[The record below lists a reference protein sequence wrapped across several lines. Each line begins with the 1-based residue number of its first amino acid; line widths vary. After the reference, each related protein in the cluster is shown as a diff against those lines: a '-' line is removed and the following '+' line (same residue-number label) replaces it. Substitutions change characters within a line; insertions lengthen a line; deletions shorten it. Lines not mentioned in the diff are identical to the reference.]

1 MTSNYFNVYVTHV
14 VEVIDCQEKPNYC
27 NLIFW
32 GQKDRILAT
41 KMEEQIIACKFDSYP
56 RPMMSD
62 LRKDKV
68 FCALVNN
75 GWLRA
80 TISDYTVDRNGEL
93 EVFCIDYG
101 YTVMVPMACIKA
113 VPPTSTYISSCHPLA
128 TKFLLADV
136 VIQKGPRGKEP
147 VLQYLKRNVENK
159 NVKAVALGIHNDFE
173 GVRVYLNDQLLAKL
187 LVEKYLGTS
196 ATTYFDALKE
206 PVPIQRYFSV
216 ASLSPPSMVKNTR
229 IPSLGHAEKPIS
241 NALPTASSQN
251 KPNPVKSFTASCL
264 EVNVAHSVVVTF
276 VQNGPQKFVVQCNSP
291 EAVRKLN
298 DISRQLSSY
307 AALNSKTLTK
317 PERGD
322 ACIAIS
328 CRDKLF
334 HRGVVTQVE
343 DIKFAQVYFVD
354 YGYTELVDLRS
365 MFEIPS
371 ELVAV
376 NLLAFRV
383 TLEESAA
390 LMTHDG
396 ISEAFTRLVLYRNFK
411 CHVSGE
417 TIPQSVIL
425 VDEAGRSVKDL
436 VLATLVESQ
445 KALNVSELLKTTSL
459 SPILP
464 GANIKIAAVEV
475 GDEENLFVTYAG
487 PPGQFFGQ
495 FERRPVS
502 ELEALKNELRSAY
515 SSCGI
520 PGEILQVP
528 LLYSDLKS
536 HVGDYAVIRWTADK
550 LLYRVKIINEYGN
563 DVSVSFVD
571 YGNNI
576 KISRQEIWAPVKSL
590 KLFSIQPFGIYCFV
604 SGIKVPENEWALQ
617 VSDKSVRVKIG
628 QPINGVYPATFDNPI
643 INDINRPLSA
653 CSNLSP
659 VANEWR
665 PSVDGVKPVT
675 NRKLEF
681 DAPQESGFVRNAMP
695 NIAFDQAAILNDN
708 ELDDSWAPPKAGG
721 KVPNRP
727 KTRSISSMSSN
738 ASQGQVEQMDWE
750 STEPKQFPS
759 QPMPKSQPVEL
770 SKRAMPISLPIPLI
784 YPNQKGLE
792 GTTTSVE
799 IVFVNNPNNFY
810 CHLAETGPLL
820 EDLMDKLARAYTD
833 TSKESIK
840 SVSVGVA
847 CVAQYTDDGGWYRGQ
862 VLNVEGSE
870 VEVLFVDYGNKQ
882 RTPTSLIKDI
892 QEEFVKQ
899 QPQAYHCSL
908 AGVQDSTRSWTSEDK
923 ARFEQ
928 VGMGKRV
935 TAIFSDRRENAKY
948 PVRLTLEMETDQT
961 GASAVVIND
970 LFAPTRK
977 TLPVPDVANY
987 PALPTSFDSTEVN
1000 LAWFHNIGKFFLS
1013 PVNLAPYQKELDQ
1026 LGEYYTALSSSELV
1040 EDSPSVG
1047 LPCVVRF
1054 KDDDRFYRSQILSIH
1069 GNFAQVLFVDYGN
1082 EQETPLKELKRI
1094 HPRFMK
1100 CPQLTWQCRLKNV
1113 IMPDSEI
1120 YYSQDLRMHI
1130 NACFSHGQILGAR
1143 FYPPTDGIYNVDLN
1157 VPEIG
1162 DVAQYLVKNKIL
1174 CFHNTCSGKEVKVPP
1189 QNLDFTPDKIIST
1202 GAFMSFAKTPL
1213 EFWIQLE
1220 PDAVDVLMEQSDTIV
1235 TQPEFLND
1243 KTNFVPVAGA
1253 FCLAFFSD
1261 DRRWYRAV
1269 VETLEQNRVIVNYI
1283 DYGNSCTVALDHL
1296 RALPVSL
1303 ADKPAMVFK
1312 CCLDGIESP
1321 ISKDVTEAFLRQVLE
1336 LVATVKFIKIVN
1348 GVLHVRLYNT
1358 ADGKDLAEKIGL
1370 PVKPIELEVYVAY
1383 CISPDN
1389 FWIQRKED
1397 ESKVTEIQD
1406 QLYREL
1412 EGANAGSYR
1421 MQGQPIPGQIYAVN
1435 HPVYHTWYRAQVEFL
1450 DGHSGM
1456 AEVRFIDYGDRH
1468 KVSLSDFRH
1477 LPSSLKDFPTMAV
1490 ESSLNCQ
1497 SRPKHWPEQALKYF
1511 NSICS
1516 PEVVFRVKFGAKN
1529 GSVQQI
1535 DCMETPTENVIE
1547 TLNSKIKQFLLED
1560 AGRVLEALDSVSKS
1574 YKEIESHPV
1583 IRPSAE
1589 LISELHCVPGQSI
1602 SSKAV
1607 AVCLTSPSA
1616 VWLHL
1621 DPSSANTL
1629 MESIQKHVR
1638 STEFSKTKPVEP
1650 LVGLSC
1656 LALFPEDQR
1665 WYRAVIESVDRN
1677 LATVNYVDYGNSST
1691 IGLDLLRP
1699 LPSSLVAQPALALKC
1714 ALDGVDRCP
1723 NELPNTSKCQSAIF
1737 DQTMLVTF
1745 IEKTE
1750 KHIYVRLRDTAG
1762 NDLNEKL
1769 GLPASV
1775 TATTNVRLGNQASN
1789 ATSLQSHNGVISG
1802 AVDVRV
1808 SYVKSAGMFWIQ
1820 YESNIEEIE
1829 QIRDNLR
1836 PLDANDAPNV
1846 PPISVKENVLYAV
1859 MHPEYNR
1866 FFRARA
1872 NQVNGDMVEAF
1883 FLDIGYTDWVPLSSV
1898 RPCPAILKY
1907 IPPMASECTFRTPV
1921 YPDQYCEEIQKAFSG
1936 ATEGVVCQAV
1946 FSGPQ
1951 PAQGVQCIESLFAKG
1966 VNVGNLLYNLISSSA
1981 PQSGTAGGFRNF
1993 PLFPSKQQRGL

>member
-41 KMEEQIIACKFDSYP
+41 KMEEQIIACKFDSCP

-62 LRKDKV
+62 LKKEKV
-68 FCALVNN
+68 FCVPVNN

-80 TISDYTVDRNGEL
+80 TISDYAVDRNGEL
-93 EVFCIDYG
+93 EVCCIDYG
-101 YTVMVPMACIKA
+101 YTVMVPMACIKV
-113 VPPTSTYISSCHPLA
+113 VPASSTYIGSCHPLA

-187 LVEKYLGTS
+187 LVEKHLGTS

-206 PVPIQRYFSV
+206 PVPTQRYFSV
-216 ASLSPPSMVKNTR
+216 ASLSPPSMVKNGGV
-229 IPSLGHAEKPIS
+229 SSFGHATKPIS
-241 NALPTASSQN
+241 NTLPTVSSQN
-251 KPNPVKSFTASCL
+251 KPNPVKFYTASYL
-264 EVNVAHSVVVTF
+264 EVNVAHSVMVTF

-307 AALNSKTLTK
+307 VARNSKTLAK

-365 MFEIPS
+365 MYEIPS
-371 ELVAV
+371 ELVAI

-396 ISEAFTRLVLYRNFK
+396 ISEAFTRLVLYRSFK

-436 VLATLVESQ
+436 VLAALVESQ

-475 GDEENLFVTYAG
+475 QDEENLFVTYAG

-520 PGEILQVP
+520 PGQIAQVP

-536 HVGDYAVIRWTADK
+536 HVGDYAVIRWATDK
-550 LLYRVKIINEYGN
+550 LLYRVKVINEYGN

-571 YGNNI
+571 YGNSI
-576 KISRQEIWAPVKSL
+576 KISRQEIWAPMKSL
-590 KLFSIQPFGIYCFV
+590 ELFSIQPFGIYCCV
-604 SGIKVPENEWALQ
+604 SGIKVPENEWKLQ
-617 VSDKSVRVKIG
+617 VSDKSVRVKLG

-643 INDINRPLSA
+643 TNDINRPLSA
-653 CSNLSP
+653 CSNQSP
-659 VANEWR
+659 VTEKR
-665 PSVDGVKPVT
+665 GPSVDAVKPMT

-681 DAPQESGFVRNAMP
+681 DAPQESGFVRNAIP
-695 NIAFDQAAILNDN
+695 NIAFDQAAILND
-708 ELDDSWAPPKAGG
+708 ELDDSWAPPKADG
-721 KVPNRP
+721 KVPNRQ
-727 KTRSISSMSSN
+727 KTQSISSMSSN
-738 ASQGQVEQMDWE
+738 ASQSQVEQMDWE
-750 STEPKQFPS
+750 SIESKQFPS
-759 QPMPKSQPVEL
+759 QPISQPAEL
-770 SKRAMPISLPIPLI
+770 TKRVIPISLPTRLF
-784 YPNQKGLE
+784 YPPQKGLE
-792 GTTTSVE
+792 GTTTTVE
-799 IVFVNNPNNFY
+799 IVFVDNPNSFY
-810 CHLAETGPLL
+810 CHLVETGPLL

-833 TSKESIK
+833 ASKESIK

-882 RTPTSLIKDI
+882 RTPTSLVKDI
-892 QEEFVKQ
+892 HEEFVKLP
-899 QPQAYHCSL
+899 PQAYHCSL

-935 TAIFSDRRENAKY
+935 TATFSERCENDKY
-948 PVRLTLEMETDQT
+948 PVRLLLVMEALGQP
-961 GASAVVIND
+961 GALPVVIND

-977 TLPVPDVANY
+977 ILPVPDVANY
-987 PALPTSFDSTEVN
+987 PALPISFDSTEVN
-1000 LAWFHNIGKFFLS
+1000 VAWFHNIGKFFLT
-1013 PVNLAPYQKELDQ
+1013 PVNLAPYQKELDK
-1026 LGEYYTALSSSELV
+1026 LGEYYTALSSTELI
-1040 EDSPSVG
+1040 EDSPCVG

-1054 KDDDRFYRSQILSIH
+1054 KADDRFYRSQILAIC

-1082 EQETPLKELKRI
+1082 EQETPLKDLKRI
-1094 HPRFMK
+1094 HPRFLK

-1120 YYSQDLRMHI
+1120 HYSQDLKMHI
-1130 NACFSHGQILGAR
+1130 NTCFPHGQILRAR
-1143 FYPPTDGIYNVDLN
+1143 FYPPTDGIYNVDLS

-1174 CFHNTCSGKEVKVPP
+1174 CFHNICSGKEVKVPP
-1189 QNLDFTPDKIIST
+1189 QNLDFVPDKIIST
-1202 GAFMSFAKTPL
+1202 GAFVSFAKTPM
-1213 EFWIQLE
+1213 EFWIQLD
-1220 PDAVDVLMEQSDTIV
+1220 PNSVDVLMEKSDTIV

-1243 KTNFVPVAGA
+1243 KTSFVPVPGV

-1261 DRRWYRAV
+1261 DRRWCRAI
-1269 VETLEQNRVIVNYI
+1269 VETVEPNRVVVNYI
-1283 DYGNSCTVALDHL
+1283 DYGNSCAVALDHL

-1303 ADKPAMVFK
+1303 ADKPAMAFK

-1321 ISKDVTEAFLRQVLE
+1321 VSTEVTASFLGQVLDF
-1336 LVATVKFIKIVN
+1336 VATVKCIKIVN
-1348 GVLHVRLYNT
+1348 GVLHVRLSNT
-1358 ADGKDLAEKIGL
+1358 ADKKDLTEKIGL
-1370 PVKPIELEVYVAY
+1370 LIKPVELEVYVAY
-1383 CISPDN
+1383 SISPDN

-1397 ESKVTEIQD
+1397 ESKLAEIQD
-1406 QLYREL
+1406 LMYREL

-1421 MQGQPIPGQIYAVN
+1421 MQGHPVPGPIYAVN
-1435 HPVYHTWYRAQVEFL
+1435 HPIYHTWYRAQVEHV
-1450 DGHSGM
+1450 DGHSRM
-1456 AEVRFIDYGDRH
+1456 AEVQFIDYGDRH

-1477 LPSSLKDFPTMAV
+1477 LPNSLKDYPSMAI
-1490 ESSLNCQ
+1490 ESCLNFQ

-1511 NSICS
+1511 SSICS
-1516 PEVVFRVKFGAKN
+1516 PEVVFRVKFGTKN
-1529 GSVQQI
+1529 GNVQQI

-1547 TLNSKIKQFLLED
+1547 ILNSKIKQSLLED
-1560 AGRVLEALDSVSKS
+1560 TGRVLELLDSVSKS
-1574 YKEIESHPV
+1574 YKQIESHPV
-1583 IRPSAE
+1583 IRSSAE
-1589 LISELHCVPGQSI
+1589 LIKELNCVPGQLI

-1607 AVCLTSPSA
+1607 SVCLTSPTA

-1621 DPSSANTL
+1621 DPSTANTL
-1629 MESIQKHVR
+1629 MESIQQHVK
-1638 STEFSKTKPVEP
+1638 SPEFSKTRPVEP

-1656 LALFPEDQR
+1656 LALFPDDQR
-1665 WYRAVIESVDRN
+1665 WYRAIIENVDRN
-1677 LATVNYVDYGNSST
+1677 VAVVNYVDYGNSST

-1714 ALDGVDRCP
+1714 ALDGVERCP
-1723 NELPNTSKCQSAIF
+1723 NELPSTSKCQSVIF
-1737 DQTMLVTF
+1737 DQTLHVTF

-1750 KHIYVRLRDTAG
+1750 KHIFVRLRDTAG
-1762 NDLNEKL
+1762 NDINEKL

-1775 TATTNVRLGNQASN
+1775 AAPTNVGNQASN
-1789 ATSLQSHNGVISG
+1789 SIQSHDGVIPG

-1836 PLDANDAPNV
+1836 PLDSNNAPNV
-1846 PPISVKENVLYAV
+1846 PPINVKENALYAV

-1872 NQVNGDMVEAF
+1872 NKVNGQMVEVF

-1898 RPCPAILKY
+1898 RSCPAILKY
-1907 IPPMASECTFRTPV
+1907 IPPMANECTFRTPV
-1921 YPDQYCEEIQKAFSG
+1921 YPDQYCEEIQKAFSD

-1951 PAQGVQCIESLFAKG
+1951 PAQGIHCIESLFAKG

-1981 PQSGTAGGFRNF
+1981 PQSGTAGGFRNSF
-1993 PLFPSKQQRGL
+1993 CVF